1 MAEPATGA
9 AGTAAA
15 AAAAAAPKPP
25 PWRYSDAK
33 KRLTKEIL
41 DGTIDGK
48 GAQEVHAMHAEYFQY
63 KYENFSTNL
72 RNLRAL
78 LVKNQASADSDA
90 AALAHDEA
98 LGLLGKNSKP
108 YPRWQGSEA
117 EQRLKQDIDNDKH
130 TIMKPQQLKATCLQL
145 YGPYPLKVFSDHIQ
159 QELRARRER
168 PYWMA
173 RKAEKEARK
182 AKKTKKKKEK
192 RPPPQTVA

>member
-9 AGTAAA
+9 AGT
-15 AAAAAAPKPP
+15 AAAAPKPP

-41 DGTIDGK
+41 DGTIAGK
-48 GAQEVHAMHAEYFQY
+48 GAQEVHAMHADYFQY
-63 KYENFSTNL
+63 NYDNFSTNL

-78 LVKNQASADSDA
+78 LVKNQGSADSDA

-117 EQRLKQDIDNDKH
+117 ERCLQQDIDNNKH
-130 TIMKPQQLKATCLQL
+130 KIMTPQQLKATRQQQ

-182 AKKTKKKKEK
+182 AKKTTKKKEK